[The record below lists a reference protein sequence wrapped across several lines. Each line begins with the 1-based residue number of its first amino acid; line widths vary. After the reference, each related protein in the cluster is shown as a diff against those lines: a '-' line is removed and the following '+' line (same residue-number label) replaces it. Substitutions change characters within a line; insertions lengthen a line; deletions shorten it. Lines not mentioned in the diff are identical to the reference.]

1 MIKNLIPSENLLLH
15 ERVNS
20 CSYNLDRQELSDT
33 LKESMV
39 HHNGIGLSANQIG
52 IWERAFVM
60 IRDME
65 YNEIITCFNPK
76 ILKESRKKVTMEEG
90 CLSYPDLYLKIERS
104 ESVVVKYEDEN
115 KNIHK
120 IKLNGL
126 AARVFQHEYDHMEG
140 IDFTQ
145 RSINS

>member
-65 YNEIITCFNPK
+65 YNEIITCFIPK
-76 ILKESRKKVTMEEG
+76 ILKESRKKVTME
-90 CLSYPDLYLKIERS
+90 
-104 ESVVVKYEDEN
+104 
-115 KNIHK
+115 
-120 IKLNGL
+120 
-126 AARVFQHEYDHMEG
+126 
-140 IDFTQ
+140 
-145 RSINS
+145 